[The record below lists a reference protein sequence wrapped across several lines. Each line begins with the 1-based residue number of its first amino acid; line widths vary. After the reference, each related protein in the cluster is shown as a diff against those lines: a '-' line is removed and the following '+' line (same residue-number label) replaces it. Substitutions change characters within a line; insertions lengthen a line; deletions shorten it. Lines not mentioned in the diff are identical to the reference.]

1 MEREIFYFRKTL
13 GAGFRHVPDNG
24 RTSLVVETG
33 EEIME
38 DYFSRFNVDKAGFSL
53 LKYWPVEPGWIPNVL
68 LPASMRIKRVAPA
81 PLTLR
86 MLAESAKA
94 GRWLYE

>member
-1 MEREIFYFRKTL
+1 MLLVESFIYFMNAFYIFSWL
-13 GAGFRHVPDNG
+13 GHSN
-24 RTSLVVETG
+24 SIN
-33 EEIME
+33 IM
-38 DYFSRFNVDKAGFSL
+38 K
-53 LKYWPVEPGWIPNVL
+53 PL

-86 MLAESAKA
+86 MLVESAKA

>member
-1 MEREIFYFRKTL
+1 MLLMKSFIHFMNAFYIFSWL
-13 GAGFRHVPDNG
+13 GHSDLIN
-24 RTSLVVETG
+24 
-33 EEIME
+33 IM
-38 DYFSRFNVDKAGFSL
+38 K
-53 LKYWPVEPGWIPNVL
+53 PL

-94 GRWLYE
+94 GHWLYG

>member
-1 MEREIFYFRKTL
+1 MLLVESFIYFMNAFYIFSWL
-13 GAGFRHVPDNG
+13 GHIDLIN
-24 RTSLVVETG
+24 
-33 EEIME
+33 IM
-38 DYFSRFNVDKAGFSL
+38 K
-53 LKYWPVEPGWIPNVL
+53 PL